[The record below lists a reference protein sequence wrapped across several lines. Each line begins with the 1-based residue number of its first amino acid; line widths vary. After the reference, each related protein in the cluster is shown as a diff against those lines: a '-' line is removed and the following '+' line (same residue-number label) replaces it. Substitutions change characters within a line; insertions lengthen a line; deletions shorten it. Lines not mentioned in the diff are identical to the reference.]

1 MPTDR
6 AIRRASQR
14 LLARDRLVQDQKVE
28 EETMPDTRPTTPL
41 ANAGRLASYLTVGV
55 TGSLLAN
62 AHSEAAIVMIDLTNV
77 AGNDIT
83 GANAGLPAV
92 NGKISIVNWLGAGS
106 GTLEIYNNY
115 SGYWGLDGD
124 SYSSNTLQFAV
135 NGSSSSFA
143 SPRNFG
149 TGTTIDNSATWTGSA
164 NRTTFKYVTSS
175 TFTSPD
181 FGASSFMGFRFGS
194 GSYYY
199 GYLEVTW
206 NSTTNTFQILS
217 GAYESTANTGILA
230 GATPS
235 AVPGGGVSAM
245 ALMALGGGA
254 FRRRSR
260 GRVA

>member
-1 MPTDR
+1 
-6 AIRRASQR
+6 
-14 LLARDRLVQDQKVE
+14 
-28 EETMPDTRPTTPL
+28 MPDTRPTTPL

-62 AHSEAAIVMIDLTNV
+62 AHSEAAIVMINLTNV
-77 AGNDIT
+77 AGNNIT

-124 SYSSNTLQFAV
+124 AYSGKTLEFAV
-135 NGSSSSFA
+135 NGSSFA

-149 TGTTIDNSATWTGSA
+149 TGTTIDNSATFTGSA
-164 NRTTFKYVTSS
+164 NRTTFKYVPSS

-181 FGASSFMGFRFGS
+181 FGAGSFMGFRFGS
-194 GSYYY
+194 LGSIYY

-217 GAYESTANTGILA
+217 GAYESTANTSILA
-230 GATPS
+230 GATAA